1 MSGSGIEQ
9 VRRGVIGAGS
19 SGDGAAEPGLGA
31 VSRAVRAAPGVRTDT
46 AQLDLDRAA
55 RTELLG
61 AGAVVQPL
69 LEDPAVTDVL
79 INGDGRVW
87 VDRGRGLTVERDRL
101 PDPRRLATRLA
112 AAAGQRLDDAAPVA
126 EGRLPDG
133 TRLHAVLAPLSA
145 EGAVISLRTIRRTA
159 FTLPELAEAGLTGP
173 RGVQVLEALVTLRA
187 NVLVSGATG
196 SGKTTLVAS
205 MLSRVPSTERII
217 CIEEATELRPT
228 HPHVLHLQVR
238 RANVQGAGEVDLAQ
252 LVRTAMRMR
261 PDRLVLG
268 ECRGAEVREVL
279 GALNTGHDGGWAT
292 VHANAAADVPARLVA
307 LGALAGLSPST
318 VAVQALSAIDA
329 VLHLHRD
336 AHGRHLAQVAVLT
349 ADGAG
354 GLRSDL
360 ALVRGPAGD
369 LEPAAAW
376 QRLARRLDAATW
388 AEAG

>member
-1 MSGSGIEQ
+1 M
-9 VRRGVIGAGS
+9 IGAG
-19 SGDGAAEPGLGA
+19 AEGGPPGPGA
-31 VSRAVRAAPGVRTDT
+31 VSRAVRATPGIRTDA

-61 AGAVVQPL
+61 AGPVVQPL

-79 INGDGRVW
+79 INGDGSVW
-87 VDRGRGLTVERDRL
+87 VDRGQGL
-101 PDPRRLATRLA
+101 AG
-112 AAAGQRLDDAAPVA
+112 AAGQRLDDAAPVA

-145 EGAVISLRTIRRTA
+145 EGAVISLRTVRRRA

-173 RGVQVLEALVTLRA
+173 RGVQVLEALVALRA

-205 MLSRVPSTERII
+205 MLSRVPHAERII

-268 ECRGAEVREVL
+268 ECRGVEVREVL
-279 GALNTGHDGGWAT
+279 AALNTGHDGGWAT

-307 LGALAGLSPST
+307 LGALAGLSPSA

-336 AHGRHLAQVAVLT
+336 SQGRHLAEVAVL
-349 ADGAG
+349 ADDGAG

-369 LEPAAAW
+369 LEPAGAW
-376 QRLARRLDAATW
+376 QRLAGRLDAATW
-388 AEAG
+388 PEAG

>member
-1 MSGSGIEQ
+1 MAGTGIEQ
-9 VRRGVIGAGS
+9 VRRRVIGAG
-19 SGDGAAEPGLGA
+19 DGPAPPGPGA
-31 VSRAVRAAPGVRTDT
+31 VSRAVRATPGVRTDA

-61 AGAVVQPL
+61 AGPVVQPL

-79 INGDGRVW
+79 INGDGSVW
-87 VDRGRGLTVERDRL
+87 VDRGQGLAAERDRL

-112 AAAGQRLDDAAPVA
+112 GAAGQRLDDAAPVA

-145 EGAVISLRTIRRTA
+145 EGAVISLRTIRRKA

-173 RGVQVLEALVTLRA
+173 RGVQVLEALVALRA

-205 MLSRVPSTERII
+205 MLSLVPSTERII

-279 GALNTGHDGGWAT
+279 AALNTGHDGGWAT

-307 LGALAGLSPST
+307 LGALAGLSPPA

-329 VLHLHRD
+329 VLHLSRD
-336 AHGRHLAQVAVLT
+336 ANGRRLAQVAVLLG
-349 ADGAG
+349 DGDG

-360 ALVRGPAGD
+360 ALVRGRGGD

-376 QRLARRLDAATW
+376 PQLARRLDAATW